1 MNNHQ
6 LNGRFLRISLQ
17 NNEKAFDDAA
27 NLYVRSLAPEV
38 TQQAFYT
45 FF

>member
-1 MNNHQ
+1 MNNHN

-17 NNEKAFDDAA
+17 NNEKSFDENA

>member
-6 LNGRFLRISLQ
+6 LNGKYLRISLQ
-17 NNEKAFDDAA
+17 NNEKSFDDAA